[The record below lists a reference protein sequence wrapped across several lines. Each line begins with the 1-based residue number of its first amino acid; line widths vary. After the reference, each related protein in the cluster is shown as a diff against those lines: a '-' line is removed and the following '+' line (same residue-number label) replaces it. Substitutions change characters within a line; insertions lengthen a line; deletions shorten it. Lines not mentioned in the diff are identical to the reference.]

1 MSTTTQVSVNI
12 TATTNIP
19 AQVTLSAGQWVTLRA
34 AAAVRVLYTP
44 AKRARVKRTG
54 ELIAGTFKMQQVAS
68 DGWTSYR
75 DCTTTAR
82 ILHAKGLISVR
93 DERSADLAL
102 LTDAGKRLLGI
113 ATDAE
118 ILALP
123 LGAKHDGLT
132 VAARHW
138 PQGVMDAAGQERI
151 VAGEL
156 VDDVL
161 GTPSEVVLTGDGRA
175 YWSAWCKCTAV
186 ADDHWTRYERWT
198 AKGRE
203 AHGYA
208 HTVCR
213 GILQTG

>member
-1 MSTTTQVSVNI
+1 MTSTTQVNA
-12 TATTNIP
+12 TTTNIP
-19 AQVTLSAGQWVTLRA
+19 APVVLSAGQWATLRA
-34 AAAVRVLYTP
+34 VAATRVLYTP
-44 AKRARVKRTG
+44 AKRARVKRSG
-54 ELIAGTFKMQQVAS
+54 ELIAGTFSVQVLAA
-68 DGWTSYR
+68 DGSWTYR
-75 DCTTTAR
+75 NCTTTAR

-93 DERSADLAL
+93 DERSADLPL
-102 LTDAGKRLLGI
+102 LTDDAKRLL
-113 ATDAE
+113 E
-118 ILALP
+118 IPTTSEIVALP
-123 LGAKHDGLT
+123 LGAKYDGLT

-161 GTPSEVVLTGDGRA
+161 GTPEEIVLTGDGRA
-175 YWSAWCKCTAV
+175 YWSAWCKCPAV

-198 AKGRE
+198 VQGRT
-203 AHGYA
+203 AHGFA